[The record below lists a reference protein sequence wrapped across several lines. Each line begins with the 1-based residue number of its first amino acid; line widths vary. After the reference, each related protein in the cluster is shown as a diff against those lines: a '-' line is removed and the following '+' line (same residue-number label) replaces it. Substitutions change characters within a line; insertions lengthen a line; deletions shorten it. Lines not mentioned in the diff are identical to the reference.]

1 MQGASAALPGLV
13 ALARSTFGEWPGL
26 GVLGTVNCR
35 HAPMEGH
42 TAAWVDETC
51 GCHAADLL
59 LL

>member
-1 MQGASAALPGLV
+1 MQGVSAALPGLV

-35 HAPMEGH
+35 YAPMEGH
-42 TAAWVDETC
+42 TAAWVDVVCWCPT
-51 GCHAADLL
+51 ADLL